1 MKLVPLRQAQVK
13 YMNCLKAKSFTG
25 LKLLTFKKDR
35 FVEVRLQ
42 DDGMHLIES
51 GYLNQD
57 ILLDGKEAK
66 KRLKDA
72 FNREFPRSTRL
83 YLEE

>member
-13 YMNCLKAKSFTG
+13 YMNCLKAKNFTG

-35 FVEVRLQ
+35 FVQVEPRE
-42 DDGMHLIES
+42 DGLHLIES

-57 ILLDGKEAK
+57 VVLDPKDAK
-66 KRLKDA
+66 KILKDA

-83 YLEE
+83 YLDE